1 MNNIQDILTAYYLND
16 SGTVIESKVSK
27 VPLQQLAEMK
37 AYMAKDTKEG
47 KEIYEI
53 IIRLFK
59 GALNGY

>member
-1 MNNIQDILTAYYLND
+1 MNNIQDILVAYYLND
-16 SGTVIESKVSK
+16 SDTIIESKVSK

-37 AYMAKDTKEG
+37 AYMEKDTEQG
-47 KEIYEI
+47 KEIYDI

>member
-16 SGTVIESKVSK
+16 SDTIIESKVSK

-37 AYMAKDTKEG
+37 AYMEKDTEQG
-47 KEIYEI
+47 KEIYDI

-59 GALNGY
+59 GALNEY